1 MSESTN
7 ARAGLP
13 GWIVAIAWA
22 VTVGLSYSLV
32 AGWVAGAVEG
42 LDPALVSK
50 LPIVVMAIAV
60 LSSLA
65 LTIVWARGLSP
76 AEAPAEGGA
85 GTSGGRRRFL
95 LGLGAIGGGLV
106 ATAAGTFARISGWAT
121 VVGPNIQA
129 DTPFEAPSPR
139 PEWEGARVKEY
150 RRLGRTGFEVSDISL
165 GSTRIKGEQG
175 ERVARMAIERGVNYF
190 DTAPDY
196 AEAGS
201 ELALGKAIKG
211 HRDKMFLATK
221 FCTPHGHLPSG
232 SPVQSYIETV
242 NASLQR
248 LQTDYV
254 DLVHVHAC
262 DSVDRL
268 LDENTHEA
276 FDRLKQQGKAR
287 FIGFSSHTPHLEQVA
302 EAAIDSGRIDVMML
316 AYHHGAWP
324 RQREIIR
331 RAHQAGV
338 GVVAMKTLKGAL
350 HQGLL
355 EDRAES
361 DSYTQA
367 AFKWVLGNPDLS
379 CLVISFREPSN
390 VDEYLHAS
398 GKRPSAA
405 DHALLQ
411 RYDQLIAG
419 RHCRQHCGACLGS
432 CPERVPIDDVLRH
445 RMYFESYGDEKQA
458 MRLYANLGQ
467 PASACLSCS
476 APCLRSCPFGIAIAQ
491 ATREAHRLLT
501 LS

>member
-7 ARAGLP
+7 QRAGLP
-13 GWIVAIAWA
+13 GWSVGVAWA
-22 VTVGLSYSLV
+22 VTAILSYLL
-32 AGWVAGAVEG
+32 AGDWLAGAIEG

-50 LPIVVMAIAV
+50 MPMVVVGVAV
-60 LSSLA
+60 LASLV
-65 LTIVWARGLSP
+65 LTVVWARGLAPVAAS
-76 AEAPAEGGA
+76 AESGSDA
-85 GTSGGRRRFL
+85 SGGRRRFL
-95 LGLGAIGGGLV
+95 LGLGAVGGGVV
-106 ATAAGTFARISGWAT
+106 ATAVAAFARISGWVT
-121 VVGPNIQA
+121 VVGPNIQPE
-129 DTPFEAPSPR
+129 TPFKAQSPR
-139 PEWEGARVKEY
+139 PEWAGARVMEY

-196 AEAGS
+196 SETGS
-201 ELALGKAIKG
+201 ELALGKAMKG

-221 FCTPHGHLPSG
+221 FCTPHGHLPPG
-232 SPVQSYIETV
+232 SPVQASIEAV
-242 NASLQR
+242 EASLRR

-262 DSVDRL
+262 DSAERL

-276 FDRLKQQGKAR
+276 FDRLKEQGKAR

-302 EAAIDSGRIDVMML
+302 DAAIDSGRIDVMML

-324 RQREIIR
+324 RQAEIIR

-355 EDRAES
+355 EDRAEA

-398 GKRPSAA
+398 GKRPTAA

-432 CPERVPIDDVLRH
+432 CPEAVPIDDVLRH

-458 MRLYANLGQ
+458 MQLYARLGQ

-476 APCLRSCPFGIAIAQ
+476 APCLGSCPFGISIAQ